1 MTEPLGVLVIESHS
15 GAAAPAVAALEAAGH
30 RAMSCYADGERAFPC
45 VGITEPALCP
55 IDRGADVALLVRR
68 RISPR
73 PTPLEG
79 GVPCAIRAQLP
90 IVESGPDILDPF
102 EPWIAKRSTGDDV
115 VAACEQAHR
124 EVFDPLRD
132 DITTRLGPVAG
143 TDGFDPEAL
152 DCDIRTDGDA
162 LRVGVSGPG
171 LSRARKQ
178 AIGVRVLDAVRD
190 TGRRYGKVDVRYDT
204 TDPAQ

>member
-1 MTEPLGVLVIESHS
+1 MSEPLDVLVIESHS
-15 GAAAPAVAALEAAGH
+15 GAAAPAIAALQAAGH
-30 RAMSCYADGERAFPC
+30 RTMSCYADGDRAFPC

-68 RISPR
+68 RITPR
-73 PTPLEG
+73 PTSLEA
-79 GVPCAIRAQLP
+79 GVPCAIRAELP
-90 IVESGPDILDPF
+90 IVEYGPDILDPF
-102 EPWIAKRSTGDDV
+102 EPWIAQRTTAEGV

-124 EVFDPLRD
+124 ELFDPLRD

-143 TDGFDPEAL
+143 TDGFDPQDLE
-152 DCDIRTDGDA
+152 CEIRTHGDA
-162 LRVGVSGPG
+162 LRVGVSGPE

-190 TGRRYGKVDVRYDT
+190 TGRRYDKVDVRYDT
-204 TDPAQ
+204 TDTAQ

>member
-1 MTEPLGVLVIESHS
+1 MSEPLDVLVIESHP

-30 RAMSCYADGERAFPC
+30 RTMGCYADGDRGFPC
-45 VGITEPALCP
+45 VGITEPELCP
-55 IDRGADVALLVRR
+55 IDRGADVALLIRR
-68 RISPR
+68 RIAPR

-79 GVPCAIRAQLP
+79 GVPCAIRAQIP

-102 EPWIAKRSTGDDV
+102 EPWLAQRTTGDAV

-132 DITTRLGPVAG
+132 DIATRLGPVSEAG
-143 TDGFDPEAL
+143 GFDPHDLE
-152 DCDIRTDGDA
+152 CDVNTDGDG
-162 LRVGVSGPG
+162 LRVGVSGPE

-190 TGRRYGKVDVRYDT
+190 TGRRYGKVDVRYET
-204 TDPAQ
+204 ADPAE